1 MLLRLFGIYSSTYF
15 EVFAVQLKFLLALL
29 LQQSKEVLNCKT
41 TYREARLRD
50 KVMGRLQD
58 IAGMHVVMVGIAILH
73 VTILNMM
80 QHGFQHARGN
90 LEQKNFKNHQK
101 LPGPIF
107 IGKFNHLSFKGDG
120 AMSLSFIEQRGHH
133 LLHLEAVR
141 EEPLRL
147 QRLQLQQ
154 QFLLDLRLLLNFL
167 YCMSADQSW
176 MGRSK
181 IYQVGIGNKGHQKGL
196 NWPSWKVYLVL
207 VQASMSCQQFVGQ
220 VPQWLMF
227 TDAVESESIEI
238 PVVHTLEVPN
248 ESLDFQGCF
257 QEGK

>member
-90 LEQKNFKNHQK
+90 LEQKLEEFKLCPSTPLIESFFK
-101 LPGPIF
+101 STKTLIF
-107 IGKFNHLSFKGDG
+107 LKRFTIRKNNNQMTLV
-120 AMSLSFIEQRGHH
+120 AQ
-133 LLHLEAVR
+133 
-141 EEPLRL
+141 
-147 QRLQLQQ
+147 
-154 QFLLDLRLLLNFL
+154 LLL
-167 YCMSADQSW
+167 
-176 MGRSK
+176 
-181 IYQVGIGNKGHQKGL
+181 
-196 NWPSWKVYLVL
+196 
-207 VQASMSCQQFVGQ
+207 
-220 VPQWLMF
+220 
-227 TDAVESESIEI
+227 
-238 PVVHTLEVPN
+238 
-248 ESLDFQGCF
+248 
-257 QEGK
+257 